1 MNNANYVTAG
11 KPKVGGAV
19 HVAPLGTTLPTSAT
33 TDLGDEWL
41 DVGYISEDGVTNTNA
56 IESNDVKEWGGNT
69 VLSIQTGK
77 SDKFKMKFIE
87 AMNKNVL
94 KVVYGEGNVSG
105 DLETGMEI
113 KVNADEVVQWAW
125 VIDMILRG
133 NIAKRIVIPAAG
145 INELGDIVYNSSD
158 AVAFDATLTATPDA
172 NDNTHYD
179 YMIKADAEATYP
191 VTVTAG
197 ENGTAFANV
206 PAAKEGD
213 TVTVAAAPD
222 TGYTFDGWTG
232 AGVTFAD
239 ATAATTIFTMPA
251 AAVAVAAA
259 FAEE

>member
-1 MNNANYVTAG
+1 MNNANFVTAG

-33 TDLGDEWL
+33 EALGEEWM
-41 DVGYISEDGVTNTNA
+41 DVGYISKDGVTNSNSIETN
-56 IESNDVKEWGGNT
+56 EVKEWGGNT

-87 AMNKNVL
+87 AMNRNVL
-94 KVVYGEGNVSG
+94 KVVYGDGNVRG
-105 DLETGMEI
+105 DLETGLTI

-172 NDNTHYD
+172 DGNTHYD
-179 YMIKADAEATYP
+179 YMIKVETAATYP

-197 ENGTAFANV
+197 EHGTAFANV
-206 PAAKEGD
+206 LTAKEGD
-213 TVTVAAAPD
+213 TVTVAAAPAE
-222 TGYTFDGWTG
+222 GYSFDGWTG

-239 ATAATTIFTMPA
+239 ATAATTTFTMPA
-251 AAVAVAAA
+251 AAVSVAAA
-259 FAEE
+259 FGEV